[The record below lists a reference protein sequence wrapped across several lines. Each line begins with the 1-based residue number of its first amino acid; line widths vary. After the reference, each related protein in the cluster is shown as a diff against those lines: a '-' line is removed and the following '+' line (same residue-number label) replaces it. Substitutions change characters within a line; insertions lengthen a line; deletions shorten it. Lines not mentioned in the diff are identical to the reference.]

1 MYKKLA
7 CLVILFFALCV
18 FCSPTYAVTSES
30 QAKSLITKGTEVTKG
45 NIRLC
50 VQASKDTCY
59 ISSFWK
65 SASAAGTQCTRGA
78 FSMAMSYLGIDCTP
92 LHMQEIAS
100 VNWESGSGAY
110 SNVLK
115 SLNKENDSNI
125 TLSTRVWGQWNLSAL
140 NAAIDRFT
148 SDSTYSPI
156 LIWGHY
162 NNSDENFHAMVLVGK
177 AAESNG
183 IARYIIIDP
192 SSNSHS
198 NGHVGWMD
206 VDTKSGKSTA
216 RSSSLSH
223 YSSYRI
229 ERVLQWHDE
238 NASPAIGD
246 FDLVAE
252 IQAVVTTREDKDI
265 VEYNLQD
272 EPYAAANTLDK
283 VAPGTDL
290 TTTGVYKNK
299 HGNYWLRFTDGTY
312 LCANDVKLK
321 TPVTAPETSGLVY
334 PKGNLTFGKS
344 FDLKGTIKSKSTMP
358 EVWAAV
364 YKLDGD
370 KVDNSFPAVTAYLKD
385 VKTVDI
391 YTSAL
396 NKSSLGGISFSKLAK
411 GDYYFTLWAY
421 YYTYQ
426 DVEKTSENPLR
437 KKQAVFLADEPF
449 TVGGGDSGTNED
461 ISEGK
466 YQTAPDRIAYYHQYM
481 KTDGKTTWN
490 YHTNNTYWDEQLN
503 SIYGLAISDGDG
515 DSPNISGR
523 GCCLLAYG
531 HAIQWLDGK
540 ADATRQIEILAELVR
555 KSTNPPTAEEIYGE
569 YVASEYGATFK
580 SVGTNWTE
588 DILRNIFD
596 RDGAII
602 VCNKY
607 SSGNN
612 SGHVALAIGYRVHN
626 GTFYVQM
633 MDSTCRATLKRL
645 PDGGASAKVYD
656 FSAAANLTYSAGQ
669 YWVPL
674 KQFSGIIKWSY
685 SLIPNDAAIGDDSGT
700 TEEVNDAVDLCT
712 LNAKF
717 TYNKDANAHAL
728 PYAASTKKGA
738 VTAGQTV
745 VVTKLVQNRYN
756 NIWAQLSDGS
766 YLCFY
771 DQSKDER
778 YMTFISTNALE
789 VSNDA
794 KMPTGDIP
802 LATSFGLR
810 GTITADMPIYSVTAK
825 VTNRE
830 TEAVTVG
837 PVTATSAKG
846 AFTKSV
852 TMNKALNGVNIN
864 DKMSFKKLT
873 TAGYYS
879 YEVLVQLGF
888 TYAYNG
894 EVFKFGAEQVVICSD
909 FTAGSPDE
917 EIILPDVPDDPMPEP
932 IPVERID
939 VTMDGTYGFYGDPCE
954 FSWEVYPN
962 DATDKSVTWT
972 SSNEDVIKLQMTEQ
986 GTMKL
991 CYVNCGMTE
1000 ITVKANDGSG
1010 ISKSYQVTVV
1020 PKLHYSWNLGNE
1032 VVVGKTIAGYLE
1044 LSVEPSTANINIVG
1058 EDKNILDIKFQETSP
1073 GEYDIEV
1080 HGINPGNTLVLAQA
1094 SSNGYLNSCWTD
1106 ITVRQP
1112 VYVESIDIYGLPTEM
1127 KVGETADMYF
1137 VFNPEDH
1144 DCTSWGVLSGNPSMI
1159 EVQQAYWDE
1168 YGNYV
1173 YPVIACAPGTVTIT
1187 VEADDGSEA
1196 VATHTITIKG
1206 SVLSGDANEDG
1217 LVNIYDVLLVLQ
1229 YSAGWNVT
1237 LTTDNADVNNDGV
1250 IGPSDAVQILRY
1262 CAGGDLVSALRALKD
1277 LLGDIDI
1284 NMLEIVKQ
1292 PVDQHVSIDQTAQF
1306 AVTVTGESVTYQWY
1320 INRNDGKDWCKLN
1333 GASGSAYVTSAVEA
1347 DNDGF
1352 QYRCVITDVY
1362 GNELTSDI
1370 AVLHVVPELP
1380 VTGDASTPVLWLMLC
1395 VLSALGILFM
1405 SRRRVFR

>member
-1 MYKKLA
+1 MKKIVKLS
-7 CLVILFFALCV
+7 CMLFIICFAYLSCA
-18 FCSPTYAVTSES
+18 YADDN
-30 QAKSLITKGTEVTKG
+30 A
-45 NIRLC
+45 
-50 VQASKDTCY
+50 
-59 ISSFWK
+59 
-65 SASAAGTQCTRGA
+65 
-78 FSMAMSYLGIDCTP
+78 
-92 LHMQEIAS
+92 
-100 VNWESGSGAY
+100 
-110 SNVLK
+110 SNVSFYQQYRGSK
-115 SLNKENDSNI
+115 
-125 TLSTRVWGQWNLSAL
+125 
-140 NAAIDRFT
+140 
-148 SDSTYSPI
+148 
-156 LIWGHY
+156 
-162 NNSDENFHAMVLVGK
+162 K
-177 AAESNG
+177 A
-183 IARYIIIDP
+183 
-192 SSNSHS
+192 
-198 NGHVGWMD
+198 
-206 VDTKSGKSTA
+206 
-216 RSSSLSH
+216 
-223 YSSYRI
+223 
-229 ERVLQWHDE
+229 
-238 NASPAIGD
+238 
-246 FDLVAE
+246 
-252 IQAVVTTREDKDI
+252 EDKTYGPYTSGYWDKAIAEQYDGLSVMQNPDGTYRYLSNRGCRLFSYAHALQRLTGEKANDQRQIDI
-265 VEYNLQD
+265 LAELLKVHRNPPSE
-272 EPYAAANTLDK
+272 AANT
-283 VAPGTDL
+283 A
-290 TTTGVYKNK
+290 YKKYIVETYGKK
-299 HGNYWLRFTDGTY
+299 HG
-312 LCANDVKLK
+312 
-321 TPVTAPETSGLVY
+321 
-334 PKGNLTFGKS
+334 
-344 FDLKGTIKSKSTMP
+344 I
-358 EVWAAV
+358 
-364 YKLDGD
+364 
-370 KVDNSFPAVTAYLKD
+370 KD
-385 VKTVDI
+385 VTKAYCSSEKKMKWEEIQSFFDNGGVIIFTSYGHIALAVD
-391 YTSAL
+391 Y
-396 NKSSLGGISFSKLAK
+396 
-411 GDYYFTLWAY
+411 
-421 YYTYQ
+421 
-426 DVEKTSENPLR
+426 VEKTIDGVTGKYILVIDSSAYSTAKR
-437 KKQAVFLADEPF
+437 I
-449 TVGGGDSGTNED
+449 DSGICYNGSFETKYVWDSKKPSWNGYGRLWITFSDFKACDWQGALTSITAKESTTED
-461 ISEGK
+461 TSDGK

-490 YHTNNTYWDEQLN
+490 YHTNNTYWDEKLN
-503 SIYGLAISDGDG
+503 SVYGLAISDGDG
-515 DSPNISGR
+515 DTPNISGR
-523 GCCLLAYG
+523 GCSLLAYG

-555 KSTNPPTAEEIYGE
+555 KSKNPPTAEEIYGK
-569 YVASEYGATFK
+569 YVESEYNATFGEK
-580 SVGTNWTE
+580 VTKWTE
-588 DILRNIFD
+588 EYLRDVFD
-596 RDGAII
+596 KDGVVI

-607 SSGNN
+607 SSGDN

-674 KQFSGIIKWSY
+674 DQFSGIIKWSY
-685 SLIPNDAAIGDDSGT
+685 SLIPNTAYAESLTVSTNYAELEIGESVQIVATVTPDNAVDKPVWWSDDESIATVSADGLITAVGLGSTEIRVSVESPYAEPGHLFETIWVDVVDDSL
-700 TEEVNDAVDLCT
+700 EEVNDAVELCT

-717 TYNKDANAHAL
+717 TYDEDANTRKL
-728 PYAASTKKGA
+728 PYATSEKLTG

-771 DQSKDER
+771 DQSKGER
-778 YMTFISTNALE
+778 YMTFVSTNALG
-789 VSNDA
+789 VSDDA

-932 IPVERID
+932 ILVERID

-972 SSNEDVIKLQMTEQ
+972 SSNEDVIKLQMIEQ

-1058 EDKNILDIKFQETSP
+1058 EDKNILDVKFQETSP

-1159 EVQQAYWDE
+1159 EVQHEEAYWDE

-1262 CAGGDLVSALRALKD
+1262 CAGGDLVSAMRALKD
-1277 LLGDIDI
+1277 LLGGLDVSA
-1284 NMLEIVKQ
+1284 LEIVKQ
-1292 PVDQHVSIDQTAQF
+1292 PVDQYVPVDQKAQF
-1306 AVTVTGESVTYQWY
+1306 AVTVTGEPVAYQWY

-1333 GASGSAYVTSAVEA
+1333 GAVEATYVTSTV
-1347 DNDGF
+1347 DVDCDGF

-1362 GNELTSDI
+1362 GSELTSDV
-1370 AVLHVVPELP
+1370 AVLHVALELP
-1380 VTGDASTPVLWLMLC
+1380 VTGDASTPVLWLALC

-1405 SRRRVFR
+1405 SKRKAFR